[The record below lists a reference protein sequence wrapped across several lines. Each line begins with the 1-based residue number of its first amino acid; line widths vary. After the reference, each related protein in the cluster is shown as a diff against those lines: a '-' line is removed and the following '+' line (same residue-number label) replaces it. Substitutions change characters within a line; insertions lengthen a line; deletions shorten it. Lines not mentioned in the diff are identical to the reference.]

1 MQVTIDKEVKDV
13 IEPKKAVVE
22 KEEAEVGLVAAEAKA
37 MKEEAEAMLAEAIP
51 ALNSAVTALDTL
63 KKADIDLVKTMG
75 NPPAGV
81 KLTLEAVCVMKDVK
95 PEKVKDKDSGK
106 MVEDYF
112 GPGKKMLMDA
122 NAFVKGLKE
131 YDKDN
136 IPPKIIKRIRE
147 QYVPMEEF
155 EPERIAKASTACE
168 GLCKWVRAI
177 EIYDRV
183 AKVVGPKKESL
194 AKAEGEYAEA
204 MKGLAIKQAEL
215 KVVMD
220 KLEAMQAKLKEL
232 SETVT
237 GLNAKYEDCN
247 NKLERAEK
255 LMGGLGGEKVRGA
268 RSRPTSAPSTSTCW
282 GTCWSRR
289 A

>member
-1 MQVTIDKEVKDV
+1 
-13 IEPKKAVVE
+13 
-22 KEEAEVGLVAAEAKA
+22 
-37 MKEEAEAMLAEAIP
+37 
-51 ALNSAVTALDTL
+51 
-63 KKADIDLVKTMG
+63 
-75 NPPAGV
+75 
-81 KLTLEAVCVMKDVK
+81 MKDVK

-147 QYVPMEEF
+147 QYCTMEEF

-194 AKAEGEYAEA
+194 AQAEGEYAEA

-220 KLEAMQAKLKEL
+220 KLEAMQSKLKEL
-232 SETVT
+232 SETVA

-255 LMGGLGGEKVRGA
+255 LMGGLGGEKVRWGEI
-268 RSRPTSAPSTSTCW
+268 SANLGPKYLNLL
-282 GTCWSRR
+282 GD
-289 A
+289 